1 MVSEQLPVP
10 RRSTLQRLTYPL
22 LEGEWTE
29 EKWAGRYISLSVYTT
44 GVDLT
49 ARDFAA
55 YLRLMDSAYGRTWPD
70 GFLSYS
76 HRPDIQLQISTVR
89 RGSWV
94 LEILKELSAPENLWG
109 IVLTYLVLRTGPKLI
124 VGEAARNWGEAV
136 KSWGEALQIWGD
148 IFEKRWGESRRNPPA
163 RLVQAQKRRLRQII
177 KSDPKFSELD
187 SDDITRLADAVE
199 HVLVYE
205 RDNLKAASQFAASA
219 VKAVELEQEDEGQP
233 SSS

>member
-1 MVSEQLPVP
+1 MSERLPVP

-22 LEGEWTE
+22 LQDEWTE
-29 EKWAGRYISLSVYTT
+29 EKWAGRQVSLSVYTT

-55 YLRLMDSAYGRTWPD
+55 YLRLMDSAYGRTWPE

-76 HRPDIQLQISTVR
+76 HRPDSQLQISSVR
-89 RGSWV
+89 DDSWV
-94 LEILKELSAPENLWG
+94 LEVLKELNTPENLWG
-109 IVLTYLVLRTGPKLI
+109 IVLAYLVLRTGPKLI

-136 KSWGEALQIWGD
+136 KSWGEALQVWGD
-148 IFEKRWGESRRNPPA
+148 LFERRWGEPRRDPPA
-163 RLVQAQKRRLRQII
+163 RLVRAQRRRLRQII

-187 SDDITRLADAVE
+187 SDDIDRLAEAVE

-205 RDNLKAASQFAASA
+205 RDNLKAASRFAASA
-219 VKAVELEQEDEGQP
+219 VIAVELEKEDETP
-233 SSS
+233 SSSS